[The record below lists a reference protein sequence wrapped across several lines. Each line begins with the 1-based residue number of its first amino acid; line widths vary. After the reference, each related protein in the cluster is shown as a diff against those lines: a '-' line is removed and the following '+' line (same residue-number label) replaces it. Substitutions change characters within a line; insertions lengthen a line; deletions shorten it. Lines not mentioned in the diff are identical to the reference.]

1 MFLAKTDKWYME
13 RTIPLIAGIFTL
25 GSLTLGILVS
35 PYWFILTGLVG
46 LNQMILSLT
55 GFCPMTIFL
64 DKMGCK
70 SRVTE

>member
-46 LNQMILSLT
+46 LNQMILSSMVTQSLY
-55 GFCPMTIFL
+55 FSLKEIIIFL
-64 DKMGCK
+64 
-70 SRVTE
+70 